1 MFGQFPINGSPASAE
16 TAAPA
21 TETTAS
27 ESVEVDRGET
37 TANVES
43 ESATD
48 TNAEGVTETTAAS
61 TDEAG
66 EDVGE
71 GENERKPKRGFERRI
86 EKFNQKLSAK
96 EAEIEYWKRVALG
109 QPAEPQSAPQPQGK
123 PKFSDY
129 NDIEAYTDALTDWK
143 LNGALSQVQQQT
155 QFATVAN
162 TYEQRLSQFKQTV
175 PDFDA
180 VMSEFVADYGDLN
193 IPEVLEVAMESD
205 VGPNMAYYIAQ
216 NPEIIDTLA
225 KLPPRRRYIELGKL
239 EDKVRAPKQTAPAP
253 ETKKISAAPAPVK
266 PVKGTGKVESND
278 LSDPNLS
285 YTDWLK
291 RREATLKR
299 K

>member
-1 MFGQFPINGSPASAE
+1 MFGEFKNDSPAPAE
-16 TAAPA
+16 SAAPA
-21 TETTAS
+21 TEVAQEAPV
-27 ESVEVDRGET
+27 ESGET
-37 TANVES
+37 TVAVES

-96 EAEIEYWKRVALG
+96 EAEIEYWKKVALG
-109 QPAEPQSAPQPQGK
+109 QAPEQQSASQPQGK

-155 QFATVAN
+155 QFATVAS
-162 TYEQRLSQFKQTV
+162 TYEQRLSQFKQTT
-175 PDFDA
+175 PDFDE

-205 VGPNMAYYIAQ
+205 VGPNMAYYIAK
-216 NPEIIDTLA
+216 NPEVIDTLA

-239 EDKVRAPKQTAPAP
+239 EEKVRAPKQTAPAP

-266 PVKGTGKVESND
+266 PVKGTGKVESLD

-285 YTDWLK
+285 YADWLK
-291 RREATLKR
+291 RRQATLKR

>member
-1 MFGQFPINGSPASAE
+1 MFGTFNGSPAPAE

-21 TETTAS
+21 TEVAQEAPV
-27 ESVEVDRGET
+27 ESGET

-66 EDVGE
+66 EDTGE

-155 QFATVAN
+155 QFATVAS

-175 PDFDA
+175 PDFDE

-266 PVKGTGKVESND
+266 PVKGTGKVESMD

-285 YTDWLK
+285 YADWLK